1 MRGHN
6 AIWLVARRELVE
18 RSRER
23 SFIIGTIVTLVIL
36 AGVIVV
42 PELLGDD
49 GPDEARVAVVSPA
62 GEEVVQAAGAAQ
74 GATGLRVIGVPV
86 ADEQAARAALEDE
99 EADAA
104 LVGDAPRIVVVEELE
119 DDLETALQQASA
131 GVRAATAL
139 EQAGADAEQRQAV
152 LAPPPLE
159 VAPLE
164 PTDKG
169 DDELLIITF
178 IALFLLYVQLIGN
191 GYMISSGIVEE
202 KASRV
207 VELLLSAI
215 RPRQLLAGK
224 ALGIGL
230 LGIGQLLVIGVFG
243 AGLALAVGALEVPAG
258 AVGALGVVLVS
269 FALGYAFYATLFAVA
284 GALVPRQEELQSSST
299 PLIFL
304 LIAAFFVSF
313 QVIDD
318 PDGTLGVVLGF
329 VPPCAPL
336 VLPVRIIGGEP
347 ALWEIVGG
355 VIVLL
360 AATAALVALAARV
373 YSNAILRTGSSV
385 KLREALSGGGGR

>member
-23 SFIIGTIVTLVIL
+23 SFIIGTIITLVIL

-42 PELLGDD
+42 PQLLGDD
-49 GPDEARVAVVSPA
+49 GPDEARVAVTSPA
-62 GEEVVQAAGAAQ
+62 GEEIAQAAGAAQ

-86 ADEQAARAALEDE
+86 ADEQAARAALEDD

-104 LVGDAPRIVVVEELE
+104 LVGDPPRIVVVEELE
-119 DDLETALQQASA
+119 DDLEAALQQASA
-131 GVRAATAL
+131 GVRAAAAL
-139 EQAGADAEQRQAV
+139 EQAGADAAQREAV
-152 LAPPPLE
+152 LAPPPLD

-164 PTDKG
+164 ATDAG
-169 DDELLIITF
+169 DDELLIVTF

-224 ALGIGL
+224 VLGIGL
-230 LGIGQLLVIGVFG
+230 LGLGQLVVIGAFATV
-243 AGLALAVGALEVPAG
+243 LALAVGALEVPAG
-258 AVGALGVVLVS
+258 TIGALGIVLVS
-269 FALGYAFYATLFAVA
+269 FAFGYAFYATLFAVA

-299 PLIFL
+299 PLIFML
-304 LIAAFFVSF
+304 VGAFIISF
-313 QVIDD
+313 QVVDD

-355 VIVLL
+355 VAVLL

-373 YSNAILRTGSSV
+373 YANAILRTGSSV
-385 KLREALSGGGGR
+385 KLREALAGGAR